1 MKRAWLLLISLFNF
15 CILVAQPT
23 YQIKH
28 YSVNDGMSQGI
39 VQTIIQDKKG
49 FLWFGTW
56 NGLNKFDGYTFKN
69 YKTSYKDGYILNT
82 NRISQIAETKYG
94 DIWCQAYDGRVYMF
108 DNQTEKFIDIL
119 GSVAETMITNNYA
132 DHIYTLSKGISWI
145 TFQNE
150 CAAIRIDDQ
159 LCKQGKGITL
169 YSSFKQNLKG
179 DKIYTVFED
188 SEGDE
193 WILTNKGISIIGKKQ
208 VDSDFPFQYI
218 KEADGII
225 YLVSQSDKLASYNFK
240 TRQFKFIEIPY
251 HVSMINEVK
260 KFDSN
265 TLLLATDNGLII
277 YKIKE
282 KEFQLIDIRTSTQP
296 SNVVQSVYQDH
307 YKELWIFPQTT
318 GVIRYN
324 PSTKEMQHLFTPA
337 DEVIRYE
344 RKNKN
349 VIFEDRQHT
358 LWVLPPE
365 GNLSYYD
372 RENKELKPM
381 LKDSNNPKSVFSP
394 LVRFYTL
401 DNQGNCWLTSTRG
414 IYKLSFFPHT
424 YNLVHIDNGFETRAF
439 LCEMKRGCGFLR
451 RHR

>member
-1 MKRAWLLLISLFNF
+1 
-15 CILVAQPT
+15 
-23 YQIKH
+23 
-28 YSVNDGMSQGI
+28 
-39 VQTIIQDKKG
+39 
-49 FLWFGTW
+49 
-56 NGLNKFDGYTFKN
+56 
-69 YKTSYKDGYILNT
+69 
-82 NRISQIAETKYG
+82 
-94 DIWCQAYDGRVYMF
+94 MF

-344 RKNKN
+344 RK
-349 VIFEDRQHT
+349 IR
-358 LWVLPPE
+358 
-365 GNLSYYD
+365 
-372 RENKELKPM
+372 M
-381 LKDSNNPKSVFSP
+381 
-394 LVRFYTL
+394 
-401 DNQGNCWLTSTRG
+401 
-414 IYKLSFFPHT
+414 
-424 YNLVHIDNGFETRAF
+424 
-439 LCEMKRGCGFLR
+439 
-451 RHR
+451 

>member
-1 MKRAWLLLISLFNF
+1 MKRARLLLISLFNF

-307 YKELWIFPQTT
+307 YKELWIFP
-318 GVIRYN
+318 
-324 PSTKEMQHLFTPA
+324 
-337 DEVIRYE
+337 
-344 RKNKN
+344 
-349 VIFEDRQHT
+349 
-358 LWVLPPE
+358 
-365 GNLSYYD
+365 
-372 RENKELKPM
+372 
-381 LKDSNNPKSVFSP
+381 
-394 LVRFYTL
+394 
-401 DNQGNCWLTSTRG
+401 
-414 IYKLSFFPHT
+414 
-424 YNLVHIDNGFETRAF
+424 
-439 LCEMKRGCGFLR
+439 
-451 RHR
+451 

>member
-1 MKRAWLLLISLFNF
+1 MKRTWLLLISLFNL

-23 YQIKH
+23 YHIKH

-108 DNQTEKFIDIL
+108 DNQTEKFIDVL

-179 DKIYTVFED
+179 DKMYTVFED

-193 WILTNKGISIIGKKQ
+193 
-208 VDSDFPFQYI
+208 
-218 KEADGII
+218 
-225 YLVSQSDKLASYNFK
+225 
-240 TRQFKFIEIPY
+240 
-251 HVSMINEVK
+251 
-260 KFDSN
+260 
-265 TLLLATDNGLII
+265 
-277 YKIKE
+277 
-282 KEFQLIDIRTSTQP
+282 
-296 SNVVQSVYQDH
+296 
-307 YKELWIFPQTT
+307 
-318 GVIRYN
+318 
-324 PSTKEMQHLFTPA
+324 
-337 DEVIRYE
+337 
-344 RKNKN
+344 
-349 VIFEDRQHT
+349 
-358 LWVLPPE
+358 
-365 GNLSYYD
+365 
-372 RENKELKPM
+372 
-381 LKDSNNPKSVFSP
+381 
-394 LVRFYTL
+394 
-401 DNQGNCWLTSTRG
+401 
-414 IYKLSFFPHT
+414 
-424 YNLVHIDNGFETRAF
+424 
-439 LCEMKRGCGFLR
+439 
-451 RHR
+451 

>member
-108 DNQTEKFIDIL
+108 DNQTEKFIDVL
-119 GSVAETMITNNYA
+119 GSVAETMIVNNYA

-225 YLVSQSDKLASYNFK
+225 
-240 TRQFKFIEIPY
+240 
-251 HVSMINEVK
+251 
-260 KFDSN
+260 
-265 TLLLATDNGLII
+265 
-277 YKIKE
+277 
-282 KEFQLIDIRTSTQP
+282 
-296 SNVVQSVYQDH
+296 
-307 YKELWIFPQTT
+307 
-318 GVIRYN
+318 
-324 PSTKEMQHLFTPA
+324 
-337 DEVIRYE
+337 
-344 RKNKN
+344 
-349 VIFEDRQHT
+349 
-358 LWVLPPE
+358 
-365 GNLSYYD
+365 
-372 RENKELKPM
+372 
-381 LKDSNNPKSVFSP
+381 
-394 LVRFYTL
+394 
-401 DNQGNCWLTSTRG
+401 
-414 IYKLSFFPHT
+414 
-424 YNLVHIDNGFETRAF
+424 
-439 LCEMKRGCGFLR
+439 
-451 RHR
+451 